1 MESMSKSY
9 NSNTTITH
17 SGLMTTK
24 ELAKFLKFS
33 DRHISNLVR
42 SRRIPRIKIG
52 HAVRFD
58 PEAVLRAMGRYEEH
72 ELGRED

>member
-1 MESMSKSY
+1 
-9 NSNTTITH
+9 
-17 SGLMTTK
+17 MTTQ
-24 ELAKFLKFS
+24 ELARFLKFS
-33 DRHISNLVR
+33 ARHISNLVR

>member
-1 MESMSKSY
+1 MEVIHHNKHKTLTS
-9 NSNTTITH
+9 
-17 SGLMTTK
+17 SGLMTTQ
-24 ELAKFLKFS
+24 ELAQFLKFS

>member
-1 MESMSKSY
+1 MKC
-9 NSNTTITH
+9 NSDYSQSTITS

-24 ELAKFLKFS
+24 ELARFLKFS
-33 DRHISNLVR
+33 ARHISNLVR

-58 PEAVLRAMGRYEEH
+58 PEAVLRAMDRYEEH
-72 ELGRED
+72 ELGREY

>member
-1 MESMSKSY
+1 MAHVHNNDSQS
-9 NSNTTITH
+9 TLTQI
-17 SGLMTTK
+17 GLMTTQ

-33 DRHISNLVR
+33 ARHISNLVR

>member
-1 MESMSKSY
+1 MVNIHHN
-9 NSNTTITH
+9 NSQCATQ

-24 ELAKFLKFS
+24 ELARFLKFS
-33 DRHISNLVR
+33 ARHISNLGR
-42 SRRIPRIKIG
+42 SRHAELG
-52 HAVRFD
+52 AVRFD